1 MAILTAVCM
10 AAEHNQWDTE
20 LRART
25 LAIVFDGMRPAQ
37 ARLNSPAFPIRSREA
52 RLAARLSPPGL
63 GPAGPLITQLC
74 RTCPRIT
81 PSRR

>member
-25 LAIVFDGMRPAQ
+25 LAIVFDGMRP
-37 ARLNSPAFPIRSREA
+37 L
-52 RLAARLSPPGL
+52 
-63 GPAGPLITQLC
+63 
-74 RTCPRIT
+74 
-81 PSRR
+81 RRG